1 MIGTSREKGVP
12 VSQRPNVLFILR
24 DAVLIE
30 NGGLRRSVRT
40 QEALLTWH
48 GPHTRGELYDLA
60 SDPDCF
66 VNLWGRPEAAG
77 LQSEMLHLLIR
88 LMAEN
93 VDPLPAREGPW

>member
-1 MIGTSREKGVP
+1 MQGRSLLSALTDGAAV
-12 VSQRPNVLFILR
+12 LR

-40 QEALLTWH
+40 PKALLTWH
-48 GPHTRGELYDLA
+48 GPDMQGELYDLA

-66 VNLWGRPEAAG
+66 VNLWDTPEGAG
-77 LQSEMLHLLIR
+77 LQSDMLHLLLR